1 MLEKRPPGPIISRP
15 TLFEQAFRKPA
26 LLMLPST
33 FSAWPAATQVV
44 SGSGAT
50 IVAEDEVNLST
61 GTTHASTAGRRRAA
75 MLPHTATVNFG
86 INWGKKLILS
96 FFVQWTGATATNLTM
111 RFLLTQSTAIE
122 NLAAHGLGWQ
132 TNGANMNLVTYGA
145 NGSLATVSA
154 ATNILITDRAHILI
168 VHDPTTSVRMYI
180 NGVLVATQ
188 STAGDIPSTQPNV
201 DYQWFASIARSGG
214 ADVGDEALN
223 VEALVPWQES

>member
-1 MLEKRPPGPIISRP
+1 
-15 TLFEQAFRKPA
+15 
-26 LLMLPST
+26 
-33 FSAWPAATQVV
+33 
-44 SGSGAT
+44 
-50 IVAEDEVNLST
+50 
-61 GTTHASTAGRRRAA
+61 
-75 MLPHTATVNFG
+75 
-86 INWGKKLILS
+86 
-96 FFVQWTGATATNLTM
+96 
-111 RFLLTQSTAIE
+111 
-122 NLAAHGLGWQ
+122 
-132 TNGANMNLVTYGA
+132 MNLVTYGA